1 MGIARGQVPT
11 SRGRGPAAAAGT
23 AGRVAL
29 MMRGFKMAP
38 GACHRVDLVTSV
50 KESCIIFI
58 LSSSHFGKKEEHAI
72 IIVKVD
78 FYHIFITFKSRF
90 KCGG

>member
-1 MGIARGQVPT
+1 
-11 SRGRGPAAAAGT
+11 
-23 AGRVAL
+23 
-29 MMRGFKMAP
+29 MAP
-38 GACHRVDLVTSV
+38 GNCHRVDLVTSV

-90 KCGG
+90 KCGLLNKRMIIQIFLILQHRYIKYMEVFTI